1 MNEIAVSRAK
11 RNLGHPQSARLIRKA
26 AEKVL
31 EAEGIAEHCIIS
43 VLLCDDEDI
52 REANRQF
59 RNCDSATD
67 VLSFPFNNLVP
78 GSFCKDDCDCE
89 METGALLLG
98 DIMLN
103 LNRCEKQGEEYG
115 HGFSREIQYL
125 TVHSVLHLLGYDHT
139 DEGEMKKQMRTR
151 EKALMGELSDD

>member
-1 MNEIAVSRAK
+1 MNEVYISRAK

-26 AEKVL
+26 VEKVL
-31 EAEGIAEHCIIS
+31 EAEEIPELCIVS

-52 REANRQF
+52 RAANKQF
-59 RNCDSATD
+59 RNCDSVTD
-67 VLSFPFNNLVP
+67 VLSFPFNDLVP
-78 GSFCKDDCDCE
+78 GSFCSEGCDCE
-89 METGALLLG
+89 IETGAILLG

-103 LNRCEKQGEEYG
+103 LKRCEKQGEEYG
-115 HGFSREIQYL
+115 HGFNHEIQYL

-151 EKALMGELSDD
+151 EKAIMGELTDD